1 MIFLDKAGFSV
12 LLARQI
18 SQALVIALLKNHM
31 PPVAVKSD
39 PPGDHKISRLFIAVL
54 NYGIIIVCVLRLVLK
69 HLASAVFANIKLKR
83 VDKLPAAYFLT
94 PIQHRNRK
102 KYEY

>member
-1 MIFLDKAGFSV
+1 MDKASFSV

-18 SQALVIALLKNHM
+18 SQALVIALLKNLM

-39 PPGDHKISRLFIAVL
+39 PPGDHKISRHFIAAL

-69 HLASAVFANIKLKR
+69 HLANAVFANSKLKS

-94 PIQHRNRK
+94 PIPQSK
-102 KYEY
+102 QEKI